1 MKWLLMR
8 LDDKAFELR
17 VDCVTASEAAKEA
30 EDTAASRE
38 PHTTGEHPVTSFS
51 RRGRGV
57 ADRGLEQD
65 EAAESVAM
73 RHDNAVSRSV
83 EVVNVSAHRFGACEG
98 QDVELQGHSVC
109 QTLRW
114 RRKRAQGCAERACSE
129 SYRELDS
136 HMSGLLGHVASNHD
150 RLCAIERQL
159 AACCIS
165 WRWSGTTSS
174 AD

>member
-1 MKWLLMR
+1 MR
-8 LDDKAFELR
+8 LDDKAFELQ
-17 VDCVTASEAAKEA
+17 VDSITASEAAKEA
-30 EDTAASRE
+30 EDKAASRE
-38 PHTTGEHPVTSFS
+38 PHTTGEQPVTSFS
-51 RRGRGV
+51 RLGRGV

-73 RHDNAVSRSV
+73 RHDNAVSR
-83 EVVNVSAHRFGACEG
+83 
-98 QDVELQGHSVC
+98 Q
-109 QTLRW
+109 
-114 RRKRAQGCAERACSE
+114 RAQGCAERACSE

-150 RLCAIERQL
+150 RLGAIERQL

-165 WRWSGTTSS
+165 WRSRTTSS

>member
-1 MKWLLMR
+1 MR
-8 LDDKAFELR
+8 LDNKAFELQ
-17 VDCVTASEAAKEA
+17 VDCITASEAAKEA
-30 EDTAASRE
+30 EDKAASRE
-38 PHTTGEHPVTSFS
+38 PHTTGEQPVTSFS

-57 ADRGLEQD
+57 ADRGLEQG

-98 QDVELQGHSVC
+98 QDVELQGPSVC
-109 QTLRW
+109 QTLRR

-165 WRWSGTTSS
+165 WRSRTTPS

>member
-1 MKWLLMR
+1 MR
-8 LDDKAFELR
+8 LDDKVFELH
-17 VDCVTASEAAKEA
+17 VDCITASEAAKEA
-30 EDTAASRE
+30 EDKAASRE
-38 PHTTGEHPVTSFS
+38 LHTTGEQPVTSFS

-57 ADRGLEQD
+57 AHRGLEQD

-83 EVVNVSAHRFGACEG
+83 EVVNVSAQRFGACEG
-98 QDVELQGHSVC
+98 QDVELQGPSIC
-109 QTLRW
+109 RQTLR
-114 RRKRAQGCAERACSE
+114 RRRQRAQGCAERACSE

-165 WRWSGTTSS
+165 WRSRTTSS

>member
-1 MKWLLMR
+1 MKWILMR
-8 LDDKAFELR
+8 LDDKAFELQ
-17 VDCVTASEAAKEA
+17 VDSITASEAAKEA
-30 EDTAASRE
+30 EDKAASRE
-38 PHTTGEHPVTSFS
+38 PHTTGEQPVTSFS
-51 RRGRGV
+51 RLGRGV

-83 EVVNVSAHRFGACEG
+83 EVA
-98 QDVELQGHSVC
+98 
-109 QTLRW
+109 
-114 RRKRAQGCAERACSE
+114 CAERACSE

-165 WRWSGTTSS
+165 WRSRTTSS